1 MYPVVGFLSWFPFM
15 EVLKMTHQ
23 REEYTAPVCAV
34 LSFQVE
40 EDVTQCYSAGRPE
53 FNVASDATQD
63 DWE

>member
-1 MYPVVGFLSWFPFM
+1 
-15 EVLKMTHQ
+15 MTHQ

-40 EDVTQCYSAGRPE
+40 EDVTQSYSAGRSE
-53 FNVASDATQD
+53 VNVGSDATQD

>member
-1 MYPVVGFLSWFPFM
+1 M

-40 EDVTQCYSAGRPE
+40 EDVTQSYSAGRPE
-53 FNVASDATQD
+53 FNVGSDATQD
-63 DWE
+63 GWE